1 MSGAV
6 DPSAD
11 VPGSDPAAA
20 RGLIDHAAVARRLRR
35 WLVLL
40 VAAVPTV
47 WLVAGALSGGPRLGR
62 LFELAGMALLLGVAV
77 EAVVVGGA
85 AARGA
90 LRAGARG
97 ERLAAGD
104 VALLPPQLRRRGVR

>member
-6 DPSAD
+6 GPSAD

-20 RGLIDHAAVARRLRR
+20 RALVDHAAVARRLRR
-35 WLVLL
+35 WLALL

-47 WLVAGALSGGPRLGR
+47 WLVAGALSGGPRLGS
-62 LFELAGMALLLGVAV
+62 LVELAVA
-77 EAVVVGGA
+77 AVVVGGA